1 MVAAALAVCLSVSGC
16 PDCVQ
21 VLLSLHN
28 IDGLDD
34 WSNGLG
40 SCSSTKPFPS
50 GSTPGSVVGA
60 SVVRGNA
67 KIVHLCG
74 GMVSTKVTLCLSCI
88 DSLYGPLYQ
97 CCQAFCYC
105 VITSMSQL

>member
-1 MVAAALAVCLSVSGC
+1 MVAAALAVCLSVRGC

-40 SCSSTKPFPS
+40 SYSSTKPFPS
-50 GSTPGSVVGA
+50 GSTPGSVV
-60 SVVRGNA
+60 
-67 KIVHLCG
+67 
-74 GMVSTKVTLCLSCI
+74 
-88 DSLYGPLYQ
+88 
-97 CCQAFCYC
+97 
-105 VITSMSQL
+105 